1 MFRAKAHLVFHWCL
15 YNKTKYWFIVWKY
28 VFLLHVLNKNENI
41 LMLGTLCPKSSVSNE
56 ETALS
61 IATSAQIYK
70 FNELFA

>member
-1 MFRAKAHLVFHWCL
+1 M
-15 YNKTKYWFIVWKY
+15 Y
-28 VFLLHVLNKNENI
+28 FLLHVLNKNENI